1 MLWRACKLQPKIQH
15 YICDTLVP
23 GMRDKSM
30 DMLLYMGSN
39 WIMASMNRVA
49 AAERGSI
56 IASLQKSKMVDDDS
70 SNLYP
75 AVGG

>member
-1 MLWRACKLQPKIQH
+1 
-15 YICDTLVP
+15 
-23 GMRDKSM
+23 MRDKSM
-30 DMLLYMGSN
+30 DMLLNMGSN
-39 WIMASMNRVA
+39 WIMASMNWVA